1 MRVRFY
7 YIPLKNLKL
16 VKKIKGKRERGGNWI
31 KAIKT

>member
-16 VKKIKGKRERGGNWI
+16 VKKKKEKREQGGNWI

>member
-7 YIPLKNLKL
+7 YIPLKKSKTN
-16 VKKIKGKRERGGNWI
+16 KKEKRERGGNWI